1 MRHLIWLGTIALLL
15 SPTVAWSQEPSAI
28 VPGSRIRITQ
38 LEAGKSRRR
47 SGTVVTAAADT
58 VVLRPDGLGAT
69 ATVSLA
75 KISGLEVSRGRK
87 RHMAVGVGVGF
98 LAGVGTG
105 ALVGALACKDQN
117 DCLSGSDDMG
127 PVVVALGAGIGGVVG
142 MLVGGGIGAHRT
154 DMWETVPSSGWHV
167 STLPTGLGRFA
178 LALSVP
184 F

>member
-87 RHMAVGVGVGF
+87 GHIPVGVGVGF

-105 ALVGALACKDQN
+105 ALVGALACN
-117 DCLSGSDDMG
+117 GCLNGRDELG
-127 PVVVALGAGIGGVVG
+127 ALVPALGAGIGGVVG
-142 MLVGGGIGAHRT
+142 MLVGAGIGAHRT
-154 DMWETVPSSGWHV
+154 DLWETVPSSGWHV
-167 STLPTGLGRFA
+167 STLPTGPGRFA
-178 LALSVP
+178 FALSVR